1 MRTHLL
7 HRGMNEPLCTLSQ
20 ANCALAHSN
29 AQNAEDLM
37 LLATLLLHAQR
48 FGGAEGTRHFVE
60 LGAYD
65 GVTFSNTYMLEKCF
79 DWSGLLVEANPANF
93 HKLNTSGRRSTLVH
107 SAVCSEEHGGMVE
120 FMVAGNNFAGAIDSL
135 TDEKM
140 SKMPPRIRAAAK
152 ARTVQVPCRPLK
164 AIMADAGVHR
174 AQLLSL
180 DVEGAE
186 EKVLQTVNPDAF
198 ELCLVE
204 REDAE
209 GVGSGRGQRIDA
221 RMQQAGLRE
230 TSGLHDHWNRI
241 YVHQPAVEVVLN
253 ASWMRVAGP
262 GRRAKLDAERWRGRE
277 LLRAIAEASCIA
289 KQPVECVTHLSENA
303 VYMSVHSRTVRK
315 KDKGVE
321 KLN

>member
-1 MRTHLL
+1 
-7 HRGMNEPLCTLSQ
+7 
-20 ANCALAHSN
+20 
-29 AQNAEDLM
+29 
-37 LLATLLLHAQR
+37 
-48 FGGAEGTRHFVE
+48 
-60 LGAYD
+60 
-65 GVTFSNTYMLEKCF
+65 
-79 DWSGLLVEANPANF
+79 
-93 HKLNTSGRRSTLVH
+93 
-107 SAVCSEEHGGMVE
+107 MVE

-241 YVHQPAVEVVLN
+241 YVHQRAVEVVLN

-262 GRRAKLDAERWRGRE
+262 GRKAKLDAERWRGRE

-289 KQPVECVTHLSENA
+289 KPPVECLTHLTENA
-303 VYMSVHSRTVRK
+303 VYLSTRPHFQ
-315 KDKGVE
+315 
-321 KLN
+321 